1 MSAAIHIDFKLPE
14 FEPRP
19 ELVEYV
25 RRLVGE
31 RALAMGLDRECS
43 LHVCITNDENF
54 ATAVSERSPGSS
66 ITENAIY
73 SAVGKSIPIIE
84 FDTCVGDHVILKS
97 SVIESFVSPTHSNL
111 QGELDAFRYVLAHEI
126 GHCVDHSRRIQQ
138 HRVHRWGALDDQE
151 RELAIHTDI
160 IVGEYAACYFSAN
173 FLSHDGFC
181 YLVDETQESISKL
194 AETDLPSA
202 WICLMQAAKIAAYTH
217 ANQQLGRSCSFSIWP
232 DSLKLHNSISNFAT
246 KLEAAWCQY
255 PACQIDF
262 EEAVAPALET
272 LVK

>member
-19 ELVEYV
+19 ELVDFV
-25 RRLVGE
+25 RRLVLE
-31 RALAMGLDRECS
+31 RSLAMGLGPECS
-43 LHVCITNDENF
+43 LHVFITNDKYF
-54 ATAVSERSPGSS
+54 ATVVSERFPGSS

-73 SAVGKSIPIIE
+73 SAVGKCIPIIE
-84 FDTCVGDHVILKS
+84 FDTCVGNHVILKS
-97 SVIESFVSPTHSNL
+97 SVIESFVSPAHSNF

-138 HRVHRWGALDDQE
+138 HRVHRWEALDDQE

-173 FLSHDGFC
+173 FLSQDGFR

-194 AETDLPSA
+194 SGTDLPSA
-202 WICLMQAAKIAAYTH
+202 WTCLMQAAKIAAYTH
-217 ANQQLGRSCSFSIWP
+217 ANQQLSRSCSSTIWP
-232 DSLKLHNSISNFAT
+232 DSLKLETSISSFAT
-246 KLEAAWCQY
+246 KLEDAWSRY
-255 PACQIDF
+255 PVCQIDF

-272 LVK
+272 VVT